1 MKSVLQAAWLL
12 TIAFGNI
19 IVLIVAQFSG
29 LAQVCTKRSRSTCLP
44 KDFPPSSSAAL
55 PPPLSSQLHPIFE
68 IPLESELSASSL
80 DDLGQG
86 LKHCHKSAAH
96 FNATLKQCE
105 RLVSVAPALFLYG
118 LLWLFFIKRPCGV
131 ILKFLSVC

>member
-1 MKSVLQAAWLL
+1 MSCIIWFSWFSAVAL
-12 TIAFGNI
+12 T
-19 IVLIVAQFSG
+19 
-29 LAQVCTKRSRSTCLP
+29 P
-44 KDFPPSSSAAL
+44 AAL

-105 RLVSVAPALFLYG
+105 RLVSVAGRVLTSGLGRAFLHEPCVLSRSVVSDSVQPHGLWPARLLCPRDSPDKNTGVGCHFL
-118 LLWLFFIKRPCGV
+118 LLLGI
-131 ILKFLSVC
+131 

>member
-19 IVLIVAQFSG
+19 IVIIVAQFSG

-55 PPPLSSQLHPIFE
+55 PPPLWF
-68 IPLESELSASSL
+68 
-80 DDLGQG
+80 
-86 LKHCHKSAAH
+86 
-96 FNATLKQCE
+96 ATFPTQP
-105 RLVSVAPALFLYG
+105 SVLNIDFAMKIG
-118 LLWLFFIKRPCGV
+118 M
-131 ILKFLSVC
+131 

>member
-1 MKSVLQAAWLL
+1 MKSVVQAAWLL

-55 PPPLSSQLHPIFE
+55 PLPLCLPI
-68 IPLESELSASSL
+68 PHSAL
-80 DDLGQG
+80 C
-86 LKHCHKSAAH
+86 LKH
-96 FNATLKQCE
+96 
-105 RLVSVAPALFLYG
+105 RLCQE
-118 LLWLFFIKRPCGV
+118 IDM
-131 ILKFLSVC
+131 